1 MGDYYNGYLTQ
12 IFKDFTMQTTPAI
25 TPVVLLILD
34 GFGHNEDVADNAIA
48 QARTPNLDALKLA
61 YPHTLINASEHH
73 VGLPGGQMGNSE
85 VGHLNMGAGRI
96 VFQDF
101 ERINNSIASGEFF
114 KNKALLQALQN
125 LKANNKAL
133 HIFGLLS
140 DGGVHSHIDHI
151 LTMLEMAA
159 SQGLQRVFVHAF
171 LDGRDTPPISAAP
184 YIAALEDKISALGVG
199 KIASISGRFY
209 SMDRDKRWERV
220 APAYH
225 MIVNGS
231 SEFTEATASEALHKA
246 YTRKESDEF
255 VKCTMI
261 KTPLEAATRLED
273 GDAVVYMNFR
283 SDRARQ
289 LTDAILNEHFDGFER
304 ERVPQLSGYFTLT
317 QFDQK
322 QKKATPIFA
331 ATSVPNTFGE
341 YIQNL
346 GLTQLRIA
354 ETEKYP
360 HVTFFFNG
368 GDETVFKG
376 EDRIMVPSP
385 KVATYDLQPEMSAFE
400 LTDQLVDAIKSKK
413 YNAIICNYAN
423 CDMVGHTGNIQ
434 AAIKAVETLDDCVG
448 RVVAA
453 AQTTGAE
460 VIITA
465 DHGNA
470 EKMHDHDNNQLH
482 TQHTTNLVPFIYV
495 GRKATITKTSANI
508 GALSDVAPTLL
519 TMMGVPQPNEM
530 TGKSLLSFGNSKL

>member
-1 MGDYYNGYLTQ
+1 
-12 IFKDFTMQTTPAI
+12 MQTSSAI

-34 GFGHNEDVADNAIA
+34 GFGHNEDAADNAIA
-48 QARTPNLDALKLA
+48 QAHTPNIDALKSTF
-61 YPHTLINASEHH
+61 PHTLINASEHH

-101 ERINNSIASGEFF
+101 ERINNNIASGEFF
-114 KNKALLQALQN
+114 KNKALVQAMQH
-125 LKANNKAL
+125 LKTNNKAL

-159 SQGLQRVFVHAF
+159 QQGLNKVYIHAF
-171 LDGRDTPPISAAP
+171 LDGRDTPPISAVP
-184 YIAALEDKISALGVG
+184 YLAKLEDKIMALGVG
-199 KIASISGRFY
+199 KIASVSGRFY

-220 APAYH
+220 APAYN
-225 MIVNGS
+225 MIVNGEA
-231 SEFTEATASEALHKA
+231 EFIVASASEALHNA
-246 YTRKESDEF
+246 YARNESDEF
-255 VKCTMI
+255 VKCTVI
-261 KTPLEAATRLED
+261 KAPLEAAPRLED

-289 LTDAILNEHFDGFER
+289 LTDAILNDHFDGFAR
-304 ERVPQLSGYFTLT
+304 SRVPQLSAYFTLT
-317 QFDQK
+317 QHDQK
-322 QKKATPIFA
+322 QSKATPIFA
-331 ATSVPNTFGE
+331 ATSVPNTLGE
-341 YIQNL
+341 YIQRL

-400 LTDQLVDAIKSKK
+400 LTDQLVEAITSKK
-413 YNAIICNYAN
+413 YHAIICNYAN

-434 AAIKAVETLDDCVG
+434 AAIKAVETLDTCVG
-448 RVVAA
+448 RVVSA
-453 AQTTGAE
+453 AQTAGAE

-495 GRKATITKTSANI
+495 GRQATLANT

-519 TMMGVPQPNEM
+519 SMMGVPQPVEM
-530 TGKSLLSFGNSKL
+530 TGKSLLIF

>member
-1 MGDYYNGYLTQ
+1 
-12 IFKDFTMQTTPAI
+12 MQTSSAI

-34 GFGHNEDVADNAIA
+34 GFGHNEDAADNAIA
-48 QARTPNLDALKLA
+48 QAHTPNIDALKSTF
-61 YPHTLINASEHH
+61 PHTLINASEHH

-101 ERINNSIASGEFF
+101 ERINNNIASGEFF
-114 KNKALLQALQN
+114 KNKALVQAMQH
-125 LKANNKAL
+125 LKTNNKAL

-159 SQGLQRVFVHAF
+159 QQGLNKVYIHAF
-171 LDGRDTPPISAAP
+171 LDGRDTPPISSVP
-184 YIAALEDKISALGVG
+184 YLAKLEDKIMALGVG
-199 KIASISGRFY
+199 KIASVSGRFY

-220 APAYH
+220 APAYN
-225 MIVNGS
+225 MIVNGEA
-231 SEFTEATASEALHKA
+231 EFIVASASEALHNA
-246 YTRKESDEF
+246 YARNESDEF
-255 VKCTMI
+255 VKCTVI
-261 KTPLEAATRLED
+261 KAPLEAAPRLED

-289 LTDAILNEHFDGFER
+289 LTDAILNDHFDGFAR
-304 ERVPQLSGYFTLT
+304 SRVPQLSAYFTLT
-317 QFDQK
+317 QHDQK
-322 QKKATPIFA
+322 QSKATPIFA
-331 ATSVPNTFGE
+331 ATSVPNTLGE
-341 YIQNL
+341 YIQRL

-400 LTDQLVDAIKSKK
+400 LTDQLVEAITSKK
-413 YNAIICNYAN
+413 YHAIISNYAN

-434 AAIKAVETLDDCVG
+434 AAIKAVETLDTCVG
-448 RVVAA
+448 RVVSA
-453 AQTTGAE
+453 AQTAGAE

-495 GRKATITKTSANI
+495 GRQATLANT

-519 TMMGVPQPNEM
+519 SMMGVPQPVEM
-530 TGKSLLSFGNSKL
+530 TGKSLLIF

>member
-1 MGDYYNGYLTQ
+1 
-12 IFKDFTMQTTPAI
+12 MQI
-25 TPVVLLILD
+25 TPVILLILD
-34 GFGHNEDVADNAIA
+34 GFGYSDVVTDNAVA
-48 QARTPNLDALKLA
+48 QSNTPNLDALNRKF
-61 YPHTLINASEHH
+61 PHMLINASEHY
-73 VGLPGGQMGNSE
+73 VGLPDGQMGNSE
-85 VGHLNMGAGRI
+85 VGHLNIGAGRI

-114 KNKALLQALQN
+114 KHAALVKALQN

-151 LTMLEMAA
+151 LSMLEMAA
-159 SQGLQRVFVHAF
+159 QQGLQRVYLHAF

-184 YIAALEDKISALGVG
+184 YIAALEDKIKALGIG

-220 APAYH
+220 APAYN
-225 MIVNGS
+225 MIVNGIG
-231 SEFTEATASEALHKA
+231 EFTEATASEALHNA
-246 YTRKESDEF
+246 YARGEADEF
-255 VKCTMI
+255 VKCTVI
-261 KTPLEAATRLED
+261 HAPSEAATRLED
-273 GDAVVYMNFR
+273 GDCVVYMNFR

-289 LTDAILNEHFDGFER
+289 LTDAILNDQFDGFAR
-304 ERVPQLSGYFTLT
+304 SRVPQLSGYFTLT
-317 QFDQK
+317 QYDAK
-322 QKKATPIFA
+322 QTKATPIFA
-331 ATSVPNTFGE
+331 ATRVPNTFGE
-341 YIQNL
+341 YLQNM

-385 KVATYDLQPEMSAFE
+385 KVATYDLQPEMSAPE
-400 LTDQLVDAIKSKK
+400 VTDKLVAAIESKK

-423 CDMVGHTGNIQ
+423 GDMVGHTGNLQ
-434 AAIKAVETLDDCVG
+434 AAIKAIETLDVCVG
-448 RVVAA
+448 RVVSA
-453 AQTTGAE
+453 AQSVGAE
-460 VIITA
+460 VILTA

-470 EKMHDHDNNQLH
+470 EKMHDDINNQVH
-482 TQHTTNLVPFIYV
+482 TQHTTNLVPLIYV
-495 GRKATITKTSANI
+495 GRQATLANT

-519 TMMGVPQPNEM
+519 AMMGLPQPIEM
-530 TGKSLLSFGNSKL
+530 TGKNLVKF

>member
-34 GFGHNEDVADNAIA
+34 GFGHNEDAADNAIA

-61 YPHTLINASEHH
+61 YPHTLINASEHY
-73 VGLPGGQMGNSE
+73 VGLPDGQMGNSE

-114 KNKALLQALQN
+114 KNKTLLQALQS
-125 LKANNKAL
+125 LKTNNKAL

-322 QKKATPIFA
+322 QKKATSIFA

-368 GDETVFKG
+368 GDETVLKG

-423 CDMVGHTGNIQ
+423 CDMVGHTGNMQ

-495 GRKATITKTSANI
+495 GRKAKLANI

-519 TMMGVPQPNEM
+519 TMMGVPQPAEM
-530 TGKSLLSFGNSKL
+530 TGKSLITINA